1 MKPDTMEKR
10 LYNIEFI
17 RFVFAICIIY
27 FHLLHS
33 YIMSHTGNS
42 SVYQHLS
49 DQVLYS
55 KYIVECFF
63 IMSGYFLYHTIK
75 NHPDW
80 TTGTFVCKKI
90 SRLWPSLACSVII
103 MTVFFGKSFYAS
115 FIDLLFL
122 QSSGLATDWKGLNWY
137 VSAFFVAE
145 VFYFLLAK
153 CIHDPNKMKL
163 LTCLLIYFGY
173 ELNISGTDGE
183 FGRNMIYGVFN
194 MGVARAIAGVGL
206 GYLIGQIFES
216 ASEKWRAG
224 RKDTP
229 TQLRNE
235 TIAVSCLEIITL
247 VMLIINFFIN
257 DHAYENQFIVVVL
270 FAVFF
275 LCQLNGRAIFGRFTN
290 NPKLGFAGKYA
301 YSIYVMQ
308 EVAFAI
314 MKNTWWK
321 NETFIHDHVAL
332 SLGFSVLFSL
342 VLGIL
347 VYYLV
352 EKPGARLLGKIFR
365 PFLL

>member
-1 MKPDTMEKR
+1 MKTDTMKKR

-17 RFVFAICIIY
+17 RFAFAVSIIY

-33 YIMSHTGNS
+33 YIMPHTKGS
-42 SVYQHLS
+42 SVYQYLS

-63 IMSGYFLYHTIK
+63 IMSGYFLYHTIR

-80 TTGTFVCKKI
+80 TVGTFICKKI

-103 MTVFFGKSFYAS
+103 MAAFFGKTFYAS
-115 FIDLLFL
+115 FLDLLFL

-145 VFYFLLAK
+145 VFYFLLTK
-153 CIHDPNKMKL
+153 CIHDSNKMKL
-163 LTCLLIYFGY
+163 LTCLLVYFGY

-216 ASEKWRAG
+216 ASAKWRAG
-224 RKDTP
+224 RKDTAA
-229 TQLRNE
+229 QLKKE
-235 TIAVSCLEIITL
+235 TFAVSCLELITL
-247 VMLIINFFIN
+247 VMLIINFFVN

-275 LCQLNGRAIFGRFTN
+275 ICQLTGKGVFARITN
-290 NPKLGFAGKYA
+290 NPVAGFAGKYA
-301 YSIYVMQ
+301 YSVYVMQ
-308 EVAFAI
+308 EVAFAV
-314 MKNTWWK
+314 MKHTWWK
-321 NETFIHDHVAL
+321 NEDFIFDHVVI
-332 SLGFSVLFSL
+332 SLGISVFMA
-342 VLGIL
+342 VAIGI
-347 VYYLV
+347 VTYYLI
-352 EKPGARLLGKIFR
+352 EKPGAKIMNR
-365 PFLL
+365 ICSPFL

>member
-1 MKPDTMEKR
+1 MKTDTMKKR

-17 RFVFAICIIY
+17 RFAFAVSIIY

-33 YIMSHTGNS
+33 YIMPHTKGS
-42 SVYQHLS
+42 SVYQYLS

-63 IMSGYFLYHTIK
+63 IMSGYFLYHTIR

-80 TTGTFVCKKI
+80 TVGTFICKKI

-103 MTVFFGKSFYAS
+103 MAAFFGKTFYAS
-115 FIDLLFL
+115 FLDLLFL

-145 VFYFLLAK
+145 VFYFLLTK
-153 CIHDPNKMKL
+153 CIYDSNKMKL
-163 LTCLLIYFGY
+163 LTCLLVYFGY

-216 ASEKWRAG
+216 ASAKWRAG
-224 RKDTP
+224 RKDTAA
-229 TQLRNE
+229 QLKKE
-235 TIAVSCLEIITL
+235 TFAVSCLELITL
-247 VMLIINFFIN
+247 VMLIINFFVN

-275 LCQLNGRAIFGRFTN
+275 ICQLTGKGVFARITN
-290 NPKLGFAGKYA
+290 NPVAGFAGKYA
-301 YSIYVMQ
+301 YSVYVMQ
-308 EVAFAI
+308 EVAFAV
-314 MKNTWWK
+314 MKHTWWK
-321 NETFIHDHVAL
+321 NEDFIYDHIVI
-332 SLGFSVLFSL
+332 SLGISVFMA
-342 VLGIL
+342 VAIGI
-347 VYYLV
+347 VTYYLI
-352 EKPGARLLGKIFR
+352 EKPGAKIMNRIFS
-365 PFLL
+365 PFL

>member
-1 MKPDTMEKR
+1 MKTDTMKKR

-17 RFVFAICIIY
+17 RFAFAVSIIY

-33 YIMSHTGNS
+33 YIMPHTKGS
-42 SVYQHLS
+42 SVYQYLS

-63 IMSGYFLYHTIK
+63 IMSGYFLYHTIQ

-80 TTGTFVCKKI
+80 TVGTFICKKI

-103 MTVFFGKSFYAS
+103 MAAFFGKTFYAS
-115 FIDLLFL
+115 FLDLLFL

-145 VFYFLLAK
+145 VFYFLLTK
-153 CIHDPNKMKL
+153 CIHDSNKMKL
-163 LTCLLIYFGY
+163 MTCLLVYFGY

-216 ASEKWRAG
+216 ASAKWRAG
-224 RKDTP
+224 RKDTAA
-229 TQLRNE
+229 QLKKE
-235 TIAVSCLEIITL
+235 IFAVSCLELITL
-247 VMLIINFFIN
+247 VMLVINFFVN

-275 LCQLNGRAIFGRFTN
+275 ICQLTGKGVFARITN
-290 NPKLGFAGKYA
+290 NPVAGFAGKYA
-301 YSIYVMQ
+301 YSVYVMQ
-308 EVAFAI
+308 EVAFAV
-314 MKNTWWK
+314 MKHTWWK
-321 NETFIHDHVAL
+321 NEDFIFDHVVI
-332 SLGFSVLFSL
+332 SLGISVFMAAAI
-342 VLGIL
+342 GI
-347 VYYLV
+347 VTYYLI
-352 EKPGARLLGKIFR
+352 EKPGAKIMNRIFS
-365 PFLL
+365 PFL

>member
-1 MKPDTMEKR
+1 MKTDTRKKR

-17 RFVFAICIIY
+17 RFAFAVSIIY

-33 YIMSHTGNS
+33 YIMPHTKGS
-42 SVYQHLS
+42 SVYKYLS

-63 IMSGYFLYHTIK
+63 IMSGYFLYHTIR

-80 TTGTFVCKKI
+80 TVGTFICKKI

-103 MTVFFGKSFYAS
+103 MAAFFGKTFYAS
-115 FIDLLFL
+115 FLDLLFL

-145 VFYFLLAK
+145 VFYFLLTK
-153 CIHDPNKMKL
+153 CIHDSNKMKL
-163 LTCLLIYFGY
+163 LTCLLVYFGY

-194 MGVARAIAGVGL
+194 MGVARAIAGIGL

-216 ASEKWRAG
+216 ASAKWRAG
-224 RKDTP
+224 RKDTAA
-229 TQLRNE
+229 QLKKE
-235 TIAVSCLEIITL
+235 TFAVSCLELITL
-247 VMLIINFFIN
+247 VMLIINFFVN

-275 LCQLNGRAIFGRFTN
+275 ICQLTGKGVFARITN
-290 NPKLGFAGKYA
+290 NPVAGFAGKYA
-301 YSIYVMQ
+301 YSVYVMQ
-308 EVAFAI
+308 EVAFAV
-314 MKNTWWK
+314 MKHTWWK
-321 NETFIHDHVAL
+321 NEDFIFDHVVV
-332 SLGFSVLFSL
+332 SLGISVFMAAAI
-342 VLGIL
+342 GI
-347 VYYLV
+347 VTYYLI
-352 EKPGARLLGKIFR
+352 EKPGAKIMNRIFS
-365 PFLL
+365 PFL